1 MVRTA
6 SRCTLLL
13 LALLP
18 LRLPVSAQP
27 NNAPPGTV
35 CVTPTFWCRA
45 VRPGPPR
52 APCACQASNRWVQG
66 VLR

>member
-6 SRCTLLL
+6 SLCTLLL

-18 LRLPVSAQP
+18 LRLPVWAQP

-45 VRPGPPR
+45 VRPGPPG
-52 APCACQASNRWVQG
+52 APCACQTANGWVQG
-66 VLR
+66 VLK